1 MTLVSRPFISG
12 LAASHSDILVL
23 SSAKHIKV
31 SYLKTS
37 EDPHSHSDFLI
48 VSPLQQVVSGLTG
61 FWQLP
66 CLSEN
71 GFVLVTCSRS
81 LSEPSPFQ
89 RLSQFN
95 LLAFPVL
102 DLIAL
107 VPHSECMHKP
117 FLWLISVL
125 PRVCQWVCL
134 TGNLLIFCYLL
145 YVFI

>member
-12 LAASHSDILVL
+12 LAASHSDILIL
-23 SSAKHIKV
+23 SSAKHIKKV
-31 SYLKTS
+31 PYLKTS
-37 EDPHSHSDFLI
+37 EDLHSHSDFLI

-66 CLSEN
+66 CQTLSEN

-107 VPHSECMHKP
+107 VPHSEYAQAVSLAYFCSSSC
-117 FLWLISVL
+117 LSVG
-125 PRVCQWVCL
+125 VSDW
-134 TGNLLIFCYLL
+134 
-145 YVFI
+145 